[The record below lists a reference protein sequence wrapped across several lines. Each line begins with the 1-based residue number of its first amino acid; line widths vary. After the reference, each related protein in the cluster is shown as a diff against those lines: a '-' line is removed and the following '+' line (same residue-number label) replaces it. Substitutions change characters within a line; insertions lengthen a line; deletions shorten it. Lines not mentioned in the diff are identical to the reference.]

1 MNGHTAQRGFSL
13 IELLIV
19 IAIIGII
26 AAIATPNLLAA
37 RRAANEASAISATR
51 GLSSVEETYRSTTGG
66 GLRYASLAAL
76 HSDHLIDGSLA
87 SATAAATAK
96 SGYIYKVTL
105 TASDTYYCAGAAP
118 TSESNGTRNFS
129 TDMPGVIFTHALS
142 VGSPP
147 TSTAGGTPLSTQ

>member
-1 MNGHTAQRGFSL
+1 MNGHTEQRGFSL

-19 IAIIGII
+19 IAIIGIV

-66 GLRYASLAAL
+66 GLRYASLAGL
-76 HSDHLIDGSLA
+76 RSEHLIDGSLA
-87 SATAAATAK
+87 SATTTATAK
-96 SGYIYKVTL
+96 SGYIYKITL
-105 TASDTYYCAGAAP
+105 TASDSYYCAGAAP
-118 TSESNGTRNFS
+118 TNNSNGTRNFS
-129 TDMPGVIFTHALS
+129 ADTPGVIYVHALA